1 MKRLWTLLG
10 RLVLISMAVNLA
22 VELFSRKSLSGLG
35 GYVFGSPLV
44 FLLNV
49 LLTLIPFLFVFFIKR
64 KIFYIVLVVLVEIAM
79 GIANGVLLMFRT
91 TPFTAA
97 DLRLLKRCV

>member
-35 GYVFGSPLV
+35 RICFWQSAGISVKRTADADSVSFRVFHKKEKS
-44 FLLNV
+44 
-49 LLTLIPFLFVFFIKR
+49 FISYWW
-64 KIFYIVLVVLVEIAM
+64 FW
-79 GIANGVLLMFRT
+79 
-91 TPFTAA
+91 
-97 DLRLLKRCV
+97 LK

>member
-35 GYVFGSPLV
+35 GYVLAVRWYF
-44 FLLNV
+44 
-49 LLTLIPFLFVFFIKR
+49 
-64 KIFYIVLVVLVEIAM
+64 
-79 GIANGVLLMFRT
+79 
-91 TPFTAA
+91 
-97 DLRLLKRCV
+97 C